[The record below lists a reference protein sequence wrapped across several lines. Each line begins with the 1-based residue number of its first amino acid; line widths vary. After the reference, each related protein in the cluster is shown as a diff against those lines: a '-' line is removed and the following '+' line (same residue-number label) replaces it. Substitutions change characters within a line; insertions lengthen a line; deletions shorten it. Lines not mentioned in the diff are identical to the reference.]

1 MKEERNAEFSV
12 PLFFCARSQFQHDM
26 DICMIVCFMPMM
38 FVIGN
43 RVEVL
48 PGVMTS
54 YMMSF
59 VPAVVMISVM
69 VPFVGNVPRMMGPRR
84 RSRFSCGCHSYA
96 EEQNRSKDNC
106 RRQIQ
111 PFFHK
116 CHRLSFM
123 ASL

>member
-1 MKEERNAEFSV
+1 
-12 PLFFCARSQFQHDM
+12 
-26 DICMIVCFMPMM
+26 MPMM
-38 FVIGN
+38 LVIGN

-48 PGVMTS
+48 FVVMMF

-59 VPAVVMISVM
+59 VSAVVLISVM
-69 VPFVGNVPRMMGPRR
+69 VPFVGDMPLGMRPRR
-84 RSRFSCGCHSYA
+84 RSRFSCARRSEA

-123 ASL
+123 LLY

>member
-1 MKEERNAEFSV
+1 
-12 PLFFCARSQFQHDM
+12 M

-43 RVEVL
+43 RVEVS

-123 ASL
+123 SSL